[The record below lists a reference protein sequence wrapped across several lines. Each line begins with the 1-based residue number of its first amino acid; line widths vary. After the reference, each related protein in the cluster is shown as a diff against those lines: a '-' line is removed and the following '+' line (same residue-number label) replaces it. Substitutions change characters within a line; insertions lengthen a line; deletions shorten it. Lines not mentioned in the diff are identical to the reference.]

1 MYYDMETL
9 EREIINHMRSIKLT
23 KNGNKV
29 SKGSIILS
37 VSNNLKMDESED
49 YLIEEAFNDLLKGDI
64 VRSSYRK
71 YDENGKL
78 KCIVRST
85 DEEKFYLK

>member
-49 YLIEEAFNDLLKGDI
+49 YLIEEAFNDF